1 MEQNPRH
8 SKLGIHL
15 SLHPETPACP
25 SPLCALLWGLLNCGL
40 RALPALDGPTGMN
53 D

>member
-1 MEQNPRH
+1 MRQHPRCG
-8 SKLGIHL
+8 KLGINL
-15 SLHPETPACP
+15 SLKPEAQACP

-40 RALPALDGPTGMN
+40 QALPSLDGPTGMN